1 MDARHH
7 SVRFPVSYSWVPTKE
22 EMEMLERYS
31 SVWTEEDY
39 KAHKYYTDFDTE
51 RCNAIQQLARTRLH
65 LAPSIYL
72 VHDVDST
79 FGQVYLAPV
88 AGYKSG
94 VRPTGLAEDPL
105 RRSKAKPTKGA
116 DITKMLLDAK
126 ARFDAEQDAAA
137 AALDAEHAKRC
148 AKVRAKNAEIL
159 AEEERKWRQA
169 GAPPSMAEKL
179 RGVVKPSQPSWDEW
193 QKHIVFRA
201 EPTREA
207 VKHEMELVPFMKR
220 YEKTWH
226 GPIPEHQARIYA
238 EEDLKASKARHATA
252 ASGPRMPGL
261 WQMWEVEFL
270 DPYIQYRQSIVPY

>member
-1 MDARHH
+1 MDRRHH
-7 SVRFPVSYSWVPTKE
+7 SSRFPVSYSWVPTKE

-39 KAHKYYTDFDTE
+39 KAHKYYTDWDTE

-65 LAPSIYL
+65 LADSIYL
-72 VHDVDST
+72 IHDVGKK

-105 RRSKAKPTKGA
+105 KRSKAKPNKGA
-116 DITKMLLDAK
+116 DISKMLLDAK

-159 AEEERKWRQA
+159 AEEQRKWRQA
-169 GAPPSMAEKL
+169 GAPLSMAEKL
-179 RGVVKPSQPSWDEW
+179 CGVVKPPQPSWDEW

-201 EPTREA
+201 EPTRA
-207 VKHEMELVPFMKR
+207 DTKHKMELAPLLARTKGHWMYHTKADR
-220 YEKTWH
+220 LRQAEYEL
-226 GPIPEHQARIYA
+226 AA
-238 EEDLKASKARHATA
+238 EKARHNTD
-252 ASGPRMPGL
+252 GPRMPGL
-261 WQMWEVEFL
+261 WQHWEVEFL
-270 DPYIQYRQSIVPY
+270 DPYIQWRMEMVPY

>member
-65 LAPSIYL
+65 LDSSIYL
-72 VHDVDST
+72 IHDIDKT

-116 DITKMLLDAK
+116 DISKMLLDAK

-179 RGVVKPSQPSWDEW
+179 RGVVKPPQPSWDEW

-201 EPTREA
+201 EPTRA
-207 VKHEMELVPFMKR
+207 DTKHKMELAPFLEEAKKYMMTCGETHQSWAEQALVHSKKK
-220 YEKTWH
+220 KTT
-226 GPIPEHQARIYA
+226 G
-238 EEDLKASKARHATA
+238 
-252 ASGPRMPGL
+252 GPRMPGL
-261 WQMWEVEFL
+261 WQHWEVEFL
-270 DPYIQYRQSIVPY
+270 DPYIQWRMDMVPY

>member
-1 MDARHH
+1 MDHRHH
-7 SVRFPVSYSWVPTKE
+7 SSRFPVSYSWVPTKE

-39 KAHKYYTDFDTE
+39 KTHKYYTDWDTE
-51 RCNAIQQLARTRLH
+51 RCNAIQLLARTRLH
-65 LAPSIYL
+65 LANSIYL
-72 VHDVDST
+72 IHDIDST

-116 DITKMLLDAK
+116 DISKILLDAK

-137 AALDAEHAKRC
+137 AVLDAEHAKRC

-169 GAPPSMAEKL
+169 GAPLSMAEKL
-179 RGVVKPSQPSWDEW
+179 RGVVKPPQPSWDEW
-193 QKHIVFRA
+193 QKYIVFRA
-201 EPTREA
+201 EPTRAET
-207 VKHEMELVPFMKR
+207 KYKMELAPFLEEAKKYMMMYGETHQSWAERALVHSKKK
-220 YEKTWH
+220 KTT
-226 GPIPEHQARIYA
+226 G
-238 EEDLKASKARHATA
+238 
-252 ASGPRMPGL
+252 GPRMAGL

-270 DPYIQYRQSIVPY
+270 DRFIQYRMDMVPY